1 MAKAAK
7 SSAKSSGSK
16 SLLRST
22 GVIADVAATPSSLV
36 VGFGA
41 SFTFGDKVV
50 AVNTDDITKVTEGT
64 FKFTLSAP
72 VELGSVKDA
81 YDAIRTSTIG
91 QQIGMPVLPWD
102 SNPFLEGFGNT
113 TTTIDKFQIDTAAG
127 VLVLGLTFTFNLTL
141 VKGVTM
147 NSASVV
153 INYQA
158 ASA

>member
-1 MAKAAK
+1 MAKATK
-7 SSAKSSGSK
+7 SIVKSSGPK
-16 SLLRST
+16 PLLRST
-22 GVIADVAATPSSLV
+22 GAVADVAATPSSLV

-41 SFTFGDKVV
+41 SFTFGGKVV
-50 AVNTDDITKVTEGT
+50 AVSTDDITKVTEGT

-81 YDAIRTSTIG
+81 YDAIRTSSIG

-102 SNPFLEGFGNT
+102 SNVFLQKFGST

-127 VLVLGLTFTFNLTL
+127 ILVLGLTFTFNLTL
-141 VKGVTM
+141 VAGVTM

-153 INYQA
+153 INYKA